1 MSRFMIFVLLLTL
14 ATVAMAQQPPA
25 EITAAIRL
33 NGYTV
38 DPADITLRASP
49 VNLSVW
55 HAKRQNQTSRP
66 DRQFPQWEFSP
77 RNRELPLLK

>member
-66 DRQFPQWEFSP
+66 DGNSHNGNSP
-77 RNRELPLLK
+77 REIVSCHS